1 MIGERRRSEK
11 MKETTVSTLF
21 FESLG
26 RTTSPIVTTYKQFDF
41 FERGREKEEQ
51 QHALT
56 PLEVKDNS

>member
-1 MIGERRRSEK
+1 